1 MTTYYPVAS
10 EAEGL
15 ILSAALWDLVR
26 PPQDRQPDETTARL
40 YAVVQDTAGNWWL
53 EVPDDHAVMQLSASL
68 TQQQID
74 AAVDEIEK
82 LEDAP

>member
-10 EAEGL
+10 EAAGL
-15 ILSAALWDLVR
+15 ALSASLWGLVR
-26 PPQDRQPDETTARL
+26 PVQDRAANEVTAYL
-40 YAVVQDTAGNWWL
+40 YGVVQDAAGQWWL

-74 AAVDEIEK
+74 AAANEIER
-82 LEDAP
+82 LEDMP